1 MNNFTDIDK
10 NSRSQIGK
18 EVTIEENVCVRK
30 SLVSDGGSRLRFE
43 YTLESDHAIP
53 LEVQI
58 REPLPSKANAA
69 NLGFHKKDEGEHWQM
84 VDDHLVFNR
93 TIQPGDSLIAGYSV
107 DIAAGEMQQ
116 FPDPPVANVVT
127 PTGHRDIEDKDNT
140 LLRESNSNNNTTKN
154 TAAQVT
160 NTDDRAVHAN
170 GEQAVAQHISSE
182 LLLDRDSEMAPA
194 LSIVMPTLNEQ
205 KGIAECIEKT
215 KRAIEQLGVTA
226 EIIISDSSTDRTP
239 EIAREHGAIVVEPDK
254 KGYGYAYRYAFQHA
268 RGEYIAIGDADT
280 TYDFEDLPRL
290 LKLVSQGDADMAMG
304 SRLNGEIKSGAM
316 PRLHQHIGNPLL
328 TKFLNLF
335 YDAGVVDAHSGLRVI
350 SREAL
355 DQLELKCNGMEF
367 ASEMIMAAGAKG
379 LTVEEV
385 PITYHEREGEA
396 TLSSF
401 RDGWRHI
408 KFMLLNAP
416 SYLFSIPAIG
426 IGLLGMVVMM
436 VSLLEMSVG
445 GIYFGIHTVVASS
458 LLVISSYQIGGLAL
472 ISAVAADPI
481 RKQRGPVIQWIRR
494 NIYLEHALTFGLLL
508 LLTGGGYVT
517 SVVINWIASGYVTP
531 PFKPMHMVGFTA
543 IALGLQTMFSALLLS
558 MLHQQRKSDGRT
570 SFEQPGSKRSV
581 EPNSGD

>member
-1 MNNFTDIDK
+1 MNNFIDLNK
-10 NSRSQIGK
+10 YSWSQTGI
-18 EVTIEENVCVRK
+18 EATTEENVCVRK
-30 SLVSDGGSRLRFE
+30 SLVSNGGSRLRFE
-43 YTLESDHAIP
+43 YTLESDHVIP

-84 VDDHLVFNR
+84 IDDHLVFNR
-93 TIQPGDSLIAGYSV
+93 TILPGDSLITGYSV
-107 DIAAGEMQQ
+107 DNAAGVMQQ
-116 FPDPPVANVVT
+116 FSDPPVVNVIT
-127 PTGHRDIEDKDNT
+127 PTVHGDIEDENNT
-140 LLRESNSNNNTTKN
+140 LLRENNNTRN

-160 NTDDRAVHAN
+160 NTDDRAVHTN
-170 GEQAVAQHISSE
+170 NEQAVAQHISSE
-182 LLLDRDSEMAPA
+182 LLLDRDCEMAPA

-215 KRAIEQLGVTA
+215 KQAIEQLGVTA

-367 ASEMIMAAGAKG
+367 ASEMIMAAGARG
-379 LTVEEV
+379 LTIEEV
-385 PITYHEREGEA
+385 PITYHEREGDA

-472 ISAVAADPI
+472 ISAVAANPI
-481 RKQRGPVIQWIRR
+481 RKQQDPVTQWIQR